1 MAFTPAG
8 GQQPLRPCCDGHG
21 KERRGYVGASIQ
33 GNFLQAASVFAGK
46 SDSRPSA
53 TLAAPGV
60 REVDGHLELFGT
72 DIAALVADASRF

>member
-1 MAFTPAG
+1 MASTPAG
-8 GQQPLRPCCDGHG
+8 GQRPLRPCCDVHG
-21 KERRGYVGASIQ
+21 KERKVYVGASIQ
-33 GNFLQAASVFAGK
+33 LIFLQAASFFSGE

-72 DIAALVADASRF
+72 DMAALVADASRF

>member
-1 MAFTPAG
+1 MLALPFSLFFYR
-8 GQQPLRPCCDGHG
+8 QPRFFSG
-21 KERRGYVGASIQ
+21 E
-33 GNFLQAASVFAGK
+33 

-72 DIAALVADASRF
+72 DMAALVADASRF